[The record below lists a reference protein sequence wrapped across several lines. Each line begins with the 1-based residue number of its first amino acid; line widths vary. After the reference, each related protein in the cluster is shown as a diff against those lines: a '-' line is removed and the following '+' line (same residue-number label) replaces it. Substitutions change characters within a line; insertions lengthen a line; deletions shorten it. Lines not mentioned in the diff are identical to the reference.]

1 MFQNRFLF
9 LLPVLLTVALVLG
22 GCTKHDDKDNQQI
35 ALGREDAEYMVLIAV
50 DMSGSFA
57 DLMTRDG
64 KGYEF
69 TMRVADRYF
78 RNSIG
83 SNNRLIIAQLSAT
96 DRALLWDGTPVQLRQ
111 DFPSANEFRQFLLKK
126 SHPAGSRIYDGIADA
141 FDYVLSDPSVASG
154 KTRTAVFV
162 LSDFDDNFP
171 NPEKSEKRV
180 ADSLKAFAKTNG
192 VVGFYFLEH
201 PRVPMWRDHLR
212 KSGIKQWV
220 CDSEIVAYPPLPS
233 FE

>member
-1 MFQNRFLF
+1 
-9 LLPVLLTVALVLG
+9 
-22 GCTKHDDKDNQQI
+22 
-35 ALGREDAEYMVLIAV
+35 
-50 DMSGSFA
+50 
-57 DLMTRDG
+57 MTRDG

-141 FDYVLSDPSVASG
+141 FEYVLSDQGVASS
-154 KTRTAVFV
+154 KTRTAV
-162 LSDFDDNFP
+162 
-171 NPEKSEKRV
+171 
-180 ADSLKAFAKTNG
+180 
-192 VVGFYFLEH
+192 
-201 PRVPMWRDHLR
+201 
-212 KSGIKQWV
+212 
-220 CDSEIVAYPPLPS
+220 
-233 FE
+233 

>member
-1 MFQNRFLF
+1 MFRNRFF
-9 LLPVLLTVALVLG
+9 RYFPVLITAALMLA
-22 GCTKHDDKDNQQI
+22 GCTKHTDQDNQQVN
-35 ALGREDAEYMVLIAV
+35 LGREDAEYLVVIAV

-126 SHPAGSRIYDGIADA
+126 SHPAGSRICDGLADA
-141 FDYVLSDPSVASG
+141 MACVLTDPSVAGG
-154 KTRTAVFV
+154 KTECAVFA
-162 LSDFDDNFP
+162 LS
-171 NPEKSEKRV
+171 
-180 ADSLKAFAKTNG
+180 
-192 VVGFYFLEH
+192 
-201 PRVPMWRDHLR
+201 
-212 KSGIKQWV
+212 
-220 CDSEIVAYPPLPS
+220 
-233 FE
+233 

>member
-1 MFQNRFLF
+1 MFPNRFMPFVGMALLAVVLF
-9 LLPVLLTVALVLG
+9 N
-22 GCTKHDDKDNQQI
+22 GCTKHTEQDNQQI
-35 ALGREDAEYMVLIAV
+35 SLGREDADFMVLIAV

-83 SNNRLIIAQLSAT
+83 TNNRMIIAQLSGAN
-96 DRALLWDGTPVQLRQ
+96 RALLWDGTPVQLRQ
-111 DFPSANEFRQFLLKK
+111 DFPSADEFRQFLLKK

-141 FDYVLSDPSVASG
+141 FDYVLSDTSVASG

-171 NPEKSEKRV
+171 DRAKSEQRV
-180 ADSLKAFAKTNG
+180 AESLKAFAKTNG

-201 PRVPMWRDHLR
+201 PRVPEWRDHLR

-220 CDSEIVAYPPLPS
+220 CESEIVAYPPLPS